1 VLLDNAFS
9 LIEGHPAGATR
20 RSRPGS
26 HRDSDKRT
34 MAEVQAVSMA
44 GGTTLVHTEK

>member
-9 LIEGHPAGATR
+9 LIG
-20 RSRPGS
+20 RSRPVLDGGLKLDS
-26 HRDSDKRT
+26 HNGI

-44 GGTTLVHTEK
+44 GGTSFVVYTEN